1 MRKDSNRFGW
11 TSPITCC
18 VDLYSLD
25 HHVVVL
31 NVVDLVLMFNFNV
44 FVCRVSV
51 SFPLSPFE
59 HVPISPVLGA
69 YLVNHKVRIFFVVPR
84 SVTYLHVSWKMPN
97 FDCSRDTR
105 NGLFKRDN
113 YRSLAAFTFFAFHL
127 TLCFALISFS
137 SYSVS

>member
-1 MRKDSNRFGW
+1 MSVYCCAKLYFGNVPLRFAM
-11 TSPITCC
+11 C
-18 VDLYSLD
+18 
-25 HHVVVL
+25 
-31 NVVDLVLMFNFNV
+31 MFNFNV

-97 FDCSRDTR
+97 FDCSRDNR